1 MTIPTD
7 QDIAAAKAV
16 LAKAAVVTPAKN
28 WVQRLI
34 GSYGVSAAAVVSSAV
49 VALTPEYGRYQWFV
63 AVVAGLGALHV
74 INTGKSSS

>member
-1 MTIPTD
+1 MTTPND
-7 QDIAAAKAV
+7 QQIAAAKAV
-16 LAKAAVVTPAKN
+16 LAATVQPPSKN
-28 WVQRLI
+28 WLQRLI

-74 INTGKSSS
+74 INTGKAS